1 MRITRVATRGKTQAR
16 EVADYL
22 ASSGLAARPDL
33 VYGAYR
39 VPDLISPGRLGG
51 EKGAIVEWDV
61 VHAADGALSPAE
73 PPSVVSLDAEDVLVV
88 RSAGEPAP
96 LDEDLALDILAR
108 AGIGPE
114 RTLAIAR
121 DVTIRKAGG
130 NDDSSQSRI
139 NATVRGVHLFVAGGA
154 PATAGAPWRIAEGPP
169 DGIHL
174 EVLQW
179 DAIAQ
184 AVHPVRQQRPP
195 LPSPFAYLPLTPQE
209 LLRAYLEIVGIDPAD
224 AYSAQ
229 VTHDRSFDLMGRTS
243 TSSHVRRTGGGPD
256 LPCADGK
263 PRKRMAG
270 GHHIV
275 VVYRDKPEYLV
286 GRARF
291 DAYAETELQVH
302 LRRSLGLRAPIPK
315 PPNRLMRTI
324 DRVGDVVDFFS
335 DDGGTE
341 NGFVAPRYCW
351 PPRGA

>member
-1 MRITRVATRGKTQAR
+1 MASTSRGR
-16 EVADYL
+16 
-22 ASSGLAARPDL
+22 
-33 VYGAYR
+33 
-39 VPDLISPGRLGG
+39 
-51 EKGAIVEWDV
+51 
-61 VHAADGALSPAE
+61 
-73 PPSVVSLDAEDVLVV
+73 
-88 RSAGEPAP
+88 RSA
-96 LDEDLALDILAR
+96 R
-108 AGIGPE
+108 A
-114 RTLAIAR
+114 
-121 DVTIRKAGG
+121 
-130 NDDSSQSRI
+130 
-139 NATVRGVHLFVAGGA
+139 
-154 PATAGAPWRIAEGPP
+154 AGAPWRITDGPP
-169 DGIHL
+169 DGVHL

-184 AVHPVRQQRPP
+184 AVHPVRQQRAP

-209 LLRAYLEIVGIDPAD
+209 LLRAYLEIVGVAPAD

-229 VTHDRSFDLMGRTS
+229 VTHDRTFDLMGRTS
-243 TSSHVRRTGGGPD
+243 TSWHVRRTGGGPD

-275 VVYRDKPEYLV
+275 VVYRDKPEYLE

-302 LRRSLGLRAPIPK
+302 LRRGLGLRAPIPK